1 VIFRQP
7 NSLYMRFLLPL
18 GGALLIAMAAAWA
31 IALILLTNVMDD
43 QLDAKLENA
52 VATLADGVFPFTPD
66 LIQRFD
72 QLIEARVAL
81 LDGDGVV
88 RLSTGDSSVTDALDG
103 AGLAAADANGPEPT
117 IVTIQAND
125 LAWKVAIQSLPRG
138 RDDRYRYVV
147 AMASLT
153 DSQAVA
159 REAALLLAAA
169 MFVAALVLALFGSI
183 FIRSI
188 TRPITDLA
196 AMANRIAEGQRDIV
210 ANINEDNEIGVLAR
224 SFDDM
229 AARLDDYETE
239 LAQTSRLAG
248 LGDLASRMAHEIRNP
263 LTAMKMQL
271 EMLEDRVSEANR
283 QRVSS
288 VLDEVR
294 RLELV
299 IDNSLALGGPNSLNP
314 TPTDASRLIGD
325 VADLLQPEL
334 AHRQIE
340 LACNIPA
347 LPTLAL
353 DSHRIKQVLLNL
365 IKNAADELEHGGTIA
380 ISATAEADDR
390 VDIHV
395 EDTGPGLR
403 EADEGST
410 KPLGLGLGL
419 KISQEIVE
427 RHGGELRR
435 GRSETLG
442 GAKFTI
448 RLPASIM
455 SVPAS

>member
-1 VIFRQP
+1 
-7 NSLYMRFLLPL
+7 
-18 GGALLIAMAAAWA
+18 MATAWA

-52 VATLADGVFPFTPD
+52 TATLAEGVFPFTPD
-66 LIQRFD
+66 LIQRLD
-72 QLIEARVAL
+72 RLIEARIVL
-81 LDGDGVV
+81 LDAYGAVQ
-88 RLSTGDSSVTDALDG
+88 LSTGDRSLTAALDNADLSG
-103 AGLAAADANGPEPT
+103 PSAGSTPT
-117 IVTIQAND
+117 SIVTIQTND
-125 LAWKVAIQSLPRG
+125 LAVKAAIRSLPSG

-147 AMASLT
+147 AAASLAE
-153 DSQAVA
+153 SRAVA

-169 MFVAALVLALFGSI
+169 MFVAAVVLVVFGGI

-196 AMANRIAEGQRDIV
+196 AMATRIAEGHRDIV
-210 ANINEDNEIGVLAR
+210 TNIHEDNEIGVLAQ

-229 AARLDDYETE
+229 AAKLDDYESE
-239 LAQTSRLAG
+239 LALTSRLSG
-248 LGDLASRMAHEIRNP
+248 LGDLAARMAHEIRNP

-271 EMLEDRVSEANR
+271 EMLEGRVTEDNR
-283 QRVSS
+283 QRVVN

-299 IDNSLALGGPNSLNP
+299 IDNSLAVGGANAINP
-314 TPTDASRLIGD
+314 APTDARQLIAE
-325 VADLLQPEL
+325 VASLLQPEL

-340 LACNIPA
+340 LTSDVPA
-347 LPTLAL
+347 LPTMAL
-353 DSHRIKQVLLNL
+353 DANRIKQVLLNL
-365 IKNAADELEHGGTIA
+365 IKNAADELEHGGRIA
-380 ISATAEADDR
+380 VSATTAANDTVE
-390 VDIHV
+390 IHV
-395 EDTGPGLR
+395 EDSGPGLR
-403 EADEGST
+403 KTGEVST

-427 RHGGELRR
+427 RHGGELER
-435 GRSETLG
+435 GHSETLG

-455 SVPAS
+455 SDPAS